1 MILNVLNNRKKVERE
16 FDEVKS
22 FTFARNPTLFP
33 SDKYTFDLFQWAF
46 VMLFSRAARLAS
58 KRDGE
63 ELALVP
69 YADLMNHNPYS
80 KLLSF
85 LLN

>member
-1 MILNVLNNRKKVERE
+1 M
-16 FDEVKS
+16 
-22 FTFARNPTLFP
+22 FP
-33 SDKYTFDLFQWAF
+33 PEKYTKELFQWAF

-58 KRDGE
+58 KSSGE

-80 KLLSF
+80 LTYIDTQKTGLPLISRKEEIA
-85 LLN
+85 LYADR

>member
-1 MILNVLNNRKKVERE
+1 LKA
-16 FDEVKS
+16 
-22 FTFARNPTLFP
+22 FTFSRNPSQFP
-33 SDKYTFDLFQWAF
+33 LEKYTFELFQWAF

-58 KRDGE
+58 KQTGE

-80 KLLSF
+80 KLHDMIISTMTSINA
-85 LLN
+85 LLFNQA

>member
-1 MILNVLNNRKKVERE
+1 MNNFYVRKKVLRE
-16 FDEVKS
+16 YEEVKS
-22 FTFARNPTLFP
+22 FTFARNPSVFP
-33 SDKYTFDLFQWAF
+33 LEKYTFDLFQWAF

-58 KRDGE
+58 KAAGE

-80 KLLSF
+80 E
-85 LLN
+85 